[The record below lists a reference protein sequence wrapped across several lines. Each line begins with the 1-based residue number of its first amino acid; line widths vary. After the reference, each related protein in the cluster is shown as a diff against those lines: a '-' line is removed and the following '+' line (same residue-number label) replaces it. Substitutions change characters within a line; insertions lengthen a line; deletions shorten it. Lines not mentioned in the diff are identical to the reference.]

1 VIPEGVGAQAPRHRN
16 RGPVPPDEHYDVAKL
31 SPAFAAIEA
40 GEALR
45 LERRVSNVDRTV
57 GGRLSHAVVS
67 RHGPHGLIDDQITI
81 HLEGS
86 AGQSFGA
93 WLAPGIT
100 LELEGEANDYVGKGL
115 SGGVLAIHPPEQSPF
130 AAEENVITGNVALY
144 GATGGRAFFNGLA
157 GERFAVRNSG
167 AIAVVEGV
175 GEHGCEYMT
184 GGRVA
189 ILGPTGHN
197 FAAGMSGGI
206 AWVHDPEGH
215 LPVRA
220 NTELVDLESMES
232 DEVPELHALVV
243 EHFVR
248 TGSAVAEKLLERWPA
263 ALEEFVR
270 VIPREY
276 AMALARREAQ
286 GDPQTSEFRTLA
298 A

>member
-1 VIPEGVGAQAPRHRN
+1 
-16 RGPVPPDEHYDVAKL
+16 VPPDEHYDERKL
-31 SPAFAAIEA
+31 GPALSAIEA

-45 LERRVSNVDRTV
+45 IEREVTNVDRTV
-57 GGRLSHAVVS
+57 GGRLSHAVVN
-67 RHGPHGLIDDQITI
+67 RHGPEGLVDDTI
-81 HLEGS
+81 AVGLVGS
-86 AGQSFGA
+86 AGQSFAA
-93 WLAPGIT
+93 WLAPGVT

-115 SGGVLAIHPPEQSPF
+115 SGGVLAIHPPRQSPF
-130 AAEENVITGNVALY
+130 RAEDNVIIGNVALY

-167 AIAVVEGV
+167 ALAVVEGV

-184 GGRVA
+184 GGRIA

-206 AWVHDPEGH
+206 AWVHDPDGH
-215 LPVRA
+215 MSIRA
-220 NTELVDLESMES
+220 NTELVDLEPMLD
-232 DEVPELHALVV
+232 DEALELHALVV
-243 EHFVR
+243 EHYVR
-248 TGSAVAEKLLERWPA
+248 TGSAVAERLLERWPA

-276 AMALARREAQ
+276 QRALDRREEQ
-286 GDPQTSEFRTLA
+286 GEPQTSEFRTLA